1 MKLINKFRVGQEIS
15 KHELVD
21 INYEKVIVPDVER
34 LIHLQFLR
42 FAGCPYCNLHI
53 HSFVSRKNEIE
64 AAGIKEVVVFYSP
77 VKALLPYQKQI
88 PFGIIADPEKK
99 LYKEFGV
106 ESSLLS
112 IFDPRSW
119 IAGIK
124 GLLQKD
130 LRGPMN
136 FGGGVLGLPADFLIT
151 PDGKVIAVKYG
162 THAYDQWTVD
172 EVIALAKKG

>member
-1 MKLINKFRVGQEIS
+1 MSFAKKIS
-15 KHELVD
+15 ADQIVSKREFSD
-21 INYEKVIVPDVER
+21 INSQKIIVPDEKK

-42 FAGCPYCNLHI
+42 FAGCPYCNLHM
-53 HSFVSRKNEIE
+53 HSYVLRKNEID
-64 AAGIKEVVVFYSP
+64 AAGIKEIVVFYSS

-88 PFGIIADPEKK
+88 PFDIIADPEKK

-130 LRGPMN
+130 LRGPMS
-136 FGGGVLGLPADFLIT
+136 FQGGVLGLPADFLIA
-151 PDGKVIAVKYG
+151 PNGKVIAAKYG
-162 THAYDQWTVD
+162 THAYDQWSVD
-172 EVIALAKKG
+172 ELLALAKK